1 MNKLVKKTFS
11 LLLSVLV
18 AAAAM
23 SDKPVCA
30 AKRPKSLTMSE
41 KTMLLKVKG
50 KRKLKVVSASPA
62 GASKAVKYEIANRK
76 IARVSKSGMVRGK
89 KVGVTTIR
97 VTSKRNKRLH
107 VLIKVMVAKVVPQK
121 VKMKASLTMTA
132 GEQKKLTATVKPVK
146 VIKRYRAGIWTSTD
160 DNVVSVSGKGVIT
173 ANNAGE
179 AVVSFTTFN
188 GKKGNC
194 RITVQPLPE
203 PVPEPVPSATP
214 DISTGP
220 GITAEPDMTESPSAE
235 PVTPGAVDVPS
246 GSVISVDAEAK
257 AMGTQTMGIQA
268 MGIAA
273 DHTETGDRIV
283 AFYHRLW
290 VAVKRQISTLL

>member
-11 LLLSVLV
+11 LLLSVSI

-30 AKRPKSLTMSE
+30 AKKPKSLTMSE

-50 KRKLKVVSASPA
+50 KRKLKVVSSSPA

-97 VTSKRNKRLH
+97 VTSKRNKKLH

-121 VKMKASLTMTA
+121 VKMTASLTMTV
-132 GEQKKLTATVKPVK
+132 GEQEKLTATVKPVK
-146 VIKRYRAGIWTSTD
+146 VIKRYRAGSWTSTD
-160 DNVVSVSGKGVIT
+160 DNVVSVSGKGVVT

-188 GKKGNC
+188 GKTGTC

-203 PVPEPVPSATP
+203 PVPSAEPASAPP

-220 GITAEPDMTESPSAE
+220 GITAEPDMTELPTAQ
-235 PVTPGAVDVPS
+235 PVTPGAVNVPS
-246 GSVISVDAEAK
+246 GSVTSVDVEAN
-257 AMGTQTMGIQA
+257 AMGIQT

-273 DHTETGDRIV
+273 DHTETDGRIFV
-283 AFYHRLW
+283 FYRRLW
-290 VAVKRQISTLL
+290 AAVKRQISTLLPEC